1 MGMQLRLADYL
12 VSPRRCTVD
21 SPVGPLMV
29 IADNTGITHILFPTH
44 TLADLGLVS
53 EDVPEAKDDPV
64 LLNAARQLAEY
75 FDGDR
80 TAFDLPLH
88 VEGNDFE
95 VDVWFAM
102 RSIPYGETISYGKQ
116 SDIAGH
122 PGAFQAV
129 GAANGRNPIPIVVP
143 CHRVVGSD
151 GSLVGFGGG
160 LDVKR
165 FLLDLESGVQR
176 LF

>member
-1 MGMQLRLADYL
+1 MGMPLRLADYL

-102 RSIPYGETISYGKQ
+102 RSIPYGETISYGEQ

-165 FLLDLESGVQR
+165 FLLDLESGIQR

>member
-1 MGMQLRLADYL
+1 MGMSLRKADYL
-12 VSPRRCTVD
+12 VSPRRCTID
-21 SPVGPLMV
+21 SPIGRLVL
-29 IADNTGITHILFPTH
+29 IADDSGLTHILFPTH
-44 TLADLGLVS
+44 SFRDLGLS
-53 EDVPEAKDDPV
+53 SNDIPACPDDAV
-64 LLNAARQLAEY
+64 LQTTAAQLTEY
-75 FDGDR
+75 FSGDR

-88 VEGNDFE
+88 VDGNDFE

-102 RSIPYGETISYGKQ
+102 RSIPYGETISYGEQ

-129 GAANGRNPIPIVVP
+129 GAANGRNPLPIVVP
-143 CHRVVGSD
+143 CHRVIGSD

-160 LDVKR
+160 LPTKR

>member
-1 MGMQLRLADYL
+1 MGMPLWLADYL

>member
-1 MGMQLRLADYL
+1 M
-12 VSPRRCTVD
+12 D

>member
-1 MGMQLRLADYL
+1 MPLRLADYL

>member
-1 MGMQLRLADYL
+1 MGMPLRLADYL

-29 IADNTGITHILFPTH
+29 IADSAGITHILFPTH

>member
-1 MGMQLRLADYL
+1 MGIALSLADYL

>member
-1 MGMQLRLADYL
+1 MHRGLTGR
-12 VSPRRCTVD
+12 
-21 SPVGPLMV
+21 PLMV

>member
-1 MGMQLRLADYL
+1 MGMPLRLADYL

-129 GAANGRNPIPIVVP
+129 GSANGRNPIPIVVP

>member
-1 MGMQLRLADYL
+1 MGMPLRLADYL

-116 SDIAGH
+116 SGIAGH

>member
-1 MGMQLRLADYL
+1 MGMPLRLADYL

-95 VDVWFAM
+95 VNVWFAM

>member
-1 MGMQLRLADYL
+1 MGMPLRLADYL

-116 SDIAGH
+116 SDIAGP

-129 GAANGRNPIPIVVP
+129 GSANGRNPIPIVVP

-165 FLLDLESGVQR
+165 FLLDLESGIQR

>member
-1 MGMQLRLADYL
+1 MGMPLREADYL

-21 SPVGPLMV
+21 SPIGRLVL
-29 IADNTGITHILFPTH
+29 IADDSGLTHILFPSH
-44 TLADLGLVS
+44 ELRDLGLS
-53 EDVPEAKDDPV
+53 MTAVPDSPDDPILV
-64 LLNAARQLAEY
+64 ATRTQLAEY
-75 FDGDR
+75 FSGDR
-80 TAFDLPLH
+80 TDFDLPLH
-88 VEGNDFE
+88 VEGNPFE

-102 RSIPYGETISYGKQ
+102 RSIPYGETISYGEQ

-129 GAANGRNPIPIVVP
+129 GAANGRNPLPIVVP
-143 CHRVVGSD
+143 CHRVIGSD

-160 LDVKR
+160 LETKR

>member
-1 MGMQLRLADYL
+1 MGMPLRLADYL

-160 LDVKR
+160 LDVNNIR
-165 FLLDLESGVQR
+165 RHE
-176 LF
+176 

>member
-1 MGMQLRLADYL
+1 MGMPLRLADYL

-29 IADNTGITHILFPTH
+29 IADSAGITHILFPTH
-44 TLADLGLVS
+44 TLADLGLAS
-53 EDVPEAKDDPV
+53 EDVPEVEDDPA

-95 VDVWFAM
+95 VDVWANSQTSQGTPEPSKPWALPM
-102 RSIPYGETISYGKQ
+102 AAIRSRSSCPATE
-116 SDIAGH
+116 
-122 PGAFQAV
+122 
-129 GAANGRNPIPIVVP
+129 
-143 CHRVVGSD
+143 
-151 GSLVGFGGG
+151 
-160 LDVKR
+160 
-165 FLLDLESGVQR
+165 
-176 LF
+176 

>member
-1 MGMQLRLADYL
+1 MGMPLRLADYL

-29 IADNTGITHILFPTH
+29 IADSAGITHILFPTH
-44 TLADLGLVS
+44 TLADLGLAS
-53 EDVPEAKDDPV
+53 EDVPEVEDDPA
-64 LLNAARQLAEY
+64 LLNAAIQLAEY

-102 RSIPYGETISYGKQ
+102 RSIPYGETISYGEQ

>member
-1 MGMQLRLADYL
+1 MGMPLRLADYL

-102 RSIPYGETISYGKQ
+102 RSIPYGETISYGEQ

>member
-1 MGMQLRLADYL
+1 MGMPLRPADYL

-21 SPVGPLMV
+21 SPIGPLLL
-29 IADNTGITHILFPTH
+29 IADDSGITHILFPTH
-44 TLADLGLVS
+44 ALADLRVT
-53 EDVPEAKDDPV
+53 EDQIPEVDDDPV
-64 LLNAARQLAEY
+64 LLDAARQLDEY
-75 FDGDR
+75 FEGDR
-80 TAFDLPLH
+80 TDFDLPLH

-102 RSIPYGETISYGKQ
+102 RSIPYGETISYGEQ
-116 SDIAGH
+116 SEIAGH

-129 GAANGRNPIPIVVP
+129 GAANGRNPLPIVVP